1 MPTISKIF
9 EHHIATQIQDYLQR
23 TNVIHKTQSGF
34 RKHHSCH
41 TALIRLVDTWIKEID
56 SGKLV
61 GTVFLDLR
69 KAFDL
74 VDHEILI
81 YKLKL
86 YHFSEQSIN
95 LFKSYLTNRQQMVK
109 IGNVQSEMLIVK
121 SGVPQGSILGP
132 LLFLLYINAITFSC
146 TQLNIDLY
154 ADDSTMFAS
163 GFKLSEIQ
171 VTLQTDLD
179 SVEKWCILNNMS
191 LHPKKSKCMTIGT
204 RQRLQNINQLT
215 LKVNETFLE
224 NVTAQKVLGVFID
237 NTLNWRSHIDYVCKK
252 LNSKIQLLK
261 RVLYFLTDDMKSL
274 FYNSYILP
282 VFDYCCTIWGKDNKS
297 YINKIKNLKKE
308 LQN

>member
-1 MPTISKIF
+1 MTL
-9 EHHIATQIQDYLQR
+9 H
-23 TNVIHKTQSGF
+23 
-34 RKHHSCH
+34 
-41 TALIRLVDTWIKEID
+41 
-56 SGKLV
+56 
-61 GTVFLDLR
+61 FL
-69 KAFDL
+69 
-74 VDHEILI
+74 
-81 YKLKL
+81 
-86 YHFSEQSIN
+86 
-95 LFKSYLTNRQQMVK
+95 
-109 IGNVQSEMLIVK
+109 
-121 SGVPQGSILGP
+121 
-132 LLFLLYINAITFSC
+132 
-146 TQLNIDLY
+146 DLY

-171 VTLQTDLD
+171 VILQTDLD
-179 SVEKWCILNNMS
+179 SVAKWCILNNMS
-191 LHPKKSKCMTIGT
+191 IHPKKSKCMTIGT

-297 YINKIKNLKKE
+297 YINKINNLQKRAAKIILNKPTRFPTAGLYKQLNWLSFSDRCKYYSAVLVYKTKNDMAPSYICELLIFSKNKHYSLRSIMHNDLVLNRKPRTNLFKDTFAHYSMNVWNNIPTFIKTSSSLKSFKYQYKCF
-308 LQN
+308 LIDSSD